1 MMVRVAINYGGA
13 SVRPTAFTFIVPFV
27 VMLIVAGSMLGLG
40 TIFTLLGNNGT
51 MILGLAIILGA
62 GSVAFLLTRGR

>member
-1 MMVRVAINYGGA
+1 MVRAAINYGGT

-27 VMLIVAGSMLGLG
+27 VMLIVAGTMLGLG